1 MTKKIVVSALCLLL
15 WASTAAL
22 ANKTA
27 VSLDGPESAAAG
39 TEITL
44 TVTVSHRGNS
54 AFHYTNWIVVKVDGE
69 EIARWNF
76 KSSERPESENFTRE
90 LKYTVEKTV
99 EITTQGNCNI
109 HGSEGPAV
117 LKITVE

>member
-1 MTKKIVVSALCLLL
+1 MPKQFLSMLCLLL
-15 WASTAAL
+15 LLTSSAY
-22 ANKTA
+22 ANRTA

-44 TVTVSHRGNS
+44 TVKVSHRGNS
-54 AFHYTNWIVVKVDGE
+54 AFHYTNWAVVKADGE
-69 EIARWNF
+69 EIARWDF

-90 LKYTVEKTV
+90 IKYTVEKTV
-99 EITTQGNCNI
+99 EITAQGNCSI